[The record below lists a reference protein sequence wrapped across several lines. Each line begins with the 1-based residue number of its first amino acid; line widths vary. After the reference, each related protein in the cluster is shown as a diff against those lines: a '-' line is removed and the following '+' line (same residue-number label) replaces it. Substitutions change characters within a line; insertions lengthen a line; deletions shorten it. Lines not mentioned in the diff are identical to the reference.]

1 MFLRSLDEGIGLALD
16 ALRANKV
23 RSGLTILGVV
33 IGVAVVMTMASL
45 VEGIRGQ
52 IFAAL
57 ESAGPQVFYLKR
69 IWPPRPPENLPSAL
83 RARPLVS
90 ETEARALAELPELR
104 HAGLWLQ
111 TGQRLEADGVR
122 TQVVGVWGA
131 DDGYMEVLGGTLARG
146 RFFTRA
152 EQRGAQQVAV
162 LERDAAQRLFG
173 EEDPLDRPVRIG
185 GQSFRVIG
193 LYEKPNNI
201 FEPPGRELG
210 AIIPFAAARRHFRID
225 ESNELVI
232 VAKAADGVPIA
243 DAQDLATLT
252 LRKLRRLRPGQPNDF
267 ELITQD
273 QLLDTIGKLTGAF
286 FLVMTALSSV
296 ALLVGGIG
304 VMAIMM
310 VSVTSR
316 TSEIGLRKALGATRR
331 EILLQFLVEAATLTC
346 VGGLL
351 GILTGLAA
359 GEGLKRLFGFSAD
372 VPVWSALVACVAS
385 VAIGLVFGLVPA
397 SRAARLDPVEAL
409 RHE

>member
-1 MFLRSLDEGIGLALD
+1 MLLRSLDEGIGIALD

-23 RSGLTILGVV
+23 RSALTMLGVI

-45 VEGIRGQ
+45 VEGVRSQ

-57 ESAGPQVFYLKR
+57 ESAGPSVFYLKR
-69 IWPPRPPENLPSAL
+69 IWPPKPPGALPAGL

-90 ETEARALAELPELR
+90 EEEAAAIAAQPGIR

-122 TQVVGVWGA
+122 TQIVGVWGA
-131 DDGYMEVLGGTLARG
+131 DDQYMEILGGTLLRG

-152 EQRGAQQVAV
+152 EERGSQVAV
-162 LERDAAQRLFG
+162 LEADAALRLFG
-173 EEDPLDRPVRIG
+173 EIDPIGRPVRIG
-185 GQSFRVIG
+185 GQPFRVIG
-193 LYEKPNNI
+193 LYGKPNNI

-210 AIIPFAAARRHFRID
+210 AIVPFRAARRHFRID

-232 VAKAADGVPIA
+232 LVKAAEGMRVDV
-243 DAQDLATLT
+243 AQDVAVRTMRR
-252 LRKLRRLRPGQPNDF
+252 LRKLRPAEPEDF
-267 ELITQD
+267 ALITQD
-273 QLLDTIGKLTGAF
+273 QVTDIIGKLTGAF
-286 FLVMTALSSV
+286 FLVMTSLSSV

-310 VSVTSR
+310 VSVTAR

-331 EILLQFLVEAATLTC
+331 EILLQFLVEAATLTFI
-346 VGGLL
+346 GGLL
-351 GILTGLAA
+351 GVLAGLGA
-359 GEGLKRLFGFSAD
+359 GEVLKRVLGFTAD
-372 VPVWSALVACVAS
+372 VPVWSAVVACAVS
-385 VAIGLVFGLVPA
+385 IGIGLVFGLVPA
-397 SRAARLDPVEAL
+397 NRASKLDPVEAL